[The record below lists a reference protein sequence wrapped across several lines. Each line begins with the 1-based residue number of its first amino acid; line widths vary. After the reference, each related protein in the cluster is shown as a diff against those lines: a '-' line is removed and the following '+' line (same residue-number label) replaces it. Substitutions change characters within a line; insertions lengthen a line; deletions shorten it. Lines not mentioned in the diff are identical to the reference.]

1 MDYRFVAS
9 PRATAL
15 RSIFTYLALVPLL
28 VPFLA
33 LVGCAGKG
41 GTTAT
46 GGSGGSKGT
55 GGSTGSGGSSATGGT
70 NGTGGSPATGG
81 SPGTGGIVAT
91 GGSPGT
97 GGTPATGGSPG
108 TGGAHATGG
117 SPGTGGTSV
126 SDAGADATCQTA
138 DFKFVPQIPTVYLLV
153 DRSGSMFNCLSNSN
167 QFCPNMMDTSW
178 YTLKT
183 AIESVIVKLDS
194 QVRFGFTTIW
204 GTNPAQSGMCPS
216 LQGKLTDNV
225 SPKLNN
231 AGTIAATY
239 DGLAFPPTSTQPGV
253 KFESP
258 ASESIANVA
267 TALMADTDPGP
278 KYIIFLTDGQPDYC
292 DDSLPICA
300 IDSIVYHLQVAQMAG
315 INTIVFGIQTTQFDL
330 PAGTLQAFANAGAGE
345 PTLAPV
351 ASGQDVNAF
360 YDQCGNGNVAGW
372 LADLTASGKPKAR
385 GTSLGNYMTTMGP
398 TKPYQPSAS
407 NESQL
412 VTQLTAALSGVKS
425 CSFDLSDVGGKSI
438 KVDTSKLASAMVK
451 IQGTAIPLDAT
462 NGWNVDASAPTTLV
476 LSGSAC
482 KTWQTPN
489 NTDISFAFP
498 CSTIIFE

>member
-1 MDYRFVAS
+1 MDYRLVAS

-15 RSIFTYLALVPLL
+15 RSIFTYLALS
-28 VPFLA
+28 A
-33 LVGCAGKG
+33 LVGCAGRS

-46 GGSGGSKGT
+46 GGSGGSQGS
-55 GGSTGSGGSSATGGT
+55 GSSTGSGGSSATGGSGGST
-70 NGTGGSPATGG
+70 GTGGLPATGG
-81 SPGTGGIVAT
+81 SPGTGGIVGS

-108 TGGAHATGG
+108 TGGTHATGG

-126 SDAGADATCQTA
+126 TDAGADATCQTA

-153 DRSGSMFNCLSNSN
+153 DRSGSMFNCLSSTNTP
-167 QFCPNMMDTSW
+167 CTNMMDTSW
-178 YTLKT
+178 FALKT

-204 GTNPAQSGMCPS
+204 GQNPAGGGMCPS
-216 LQGKLTDNV
+216 LQGKLTDDV
-225 SPKLNN
+225 PPALNN

-239 DGLAFPPTSTQPGV
+239 DGLPFPPTSTQPGV

-258 ASESIANVA
+258 ASESIANVT
-267 TALMADTDPGP
+267 TALMADTAPGP

-300 IDSIVYHLQVAQMAG
+300 IDSIVYHLQVAKMAN
-315 INTIVFGIQTTQFDL
+315 IDTIVLGILSKAYDL

-385 GTSLGNYMTTMGP
+385 GTSLGTYSATAGP
-398 TKPYQPSAS
+398 TMPYQPMAS
-407 NESQL
+407 DESML
-412 VTQLTAALSGVKS
+412 ATQLSAALAGVKS

-438 KVDTSKLASAMVK
+438 KVDTTKLASAMVK
-451 IQGTAIPLDAT
+451 IQGTAVPLDAT
-462 NGWNVDASAPTTLV
+462 NGWNVTTTAPSTLV
-476 LSGSAC
+476 LNGNAC

-489 NTDISFAFP
+489 NNDISFAFP